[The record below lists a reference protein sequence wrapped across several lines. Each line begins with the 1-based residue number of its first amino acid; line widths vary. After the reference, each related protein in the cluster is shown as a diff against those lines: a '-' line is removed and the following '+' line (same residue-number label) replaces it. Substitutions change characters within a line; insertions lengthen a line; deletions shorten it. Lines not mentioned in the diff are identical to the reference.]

1 MQTKI
6 IDEDAF
12 DDDEQ
17 SDRSESDSSWDF
29 AAPQVNY

>member
-12 DDDEQ
+12 DDNDQ
-17 SDRSESDSSWDF
+17 SDRSESDSS
-29 AAPQVNY
+29 